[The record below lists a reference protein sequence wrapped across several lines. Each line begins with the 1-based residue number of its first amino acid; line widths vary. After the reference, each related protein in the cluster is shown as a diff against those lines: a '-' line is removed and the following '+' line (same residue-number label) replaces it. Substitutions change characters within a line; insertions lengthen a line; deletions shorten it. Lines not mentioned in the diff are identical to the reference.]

1 MLRGGTPI
9 GVIVI
14 NRYEPGL
21 FSDNEIELLK
31 TFADQAVIAI
41 ENVRLFE
48 AEQQRTHEL
57 AELLEQQTATSE
69 VLTVISSSPGE
80 LEPVFQ
86 AMLQNSIRIC
96 EAKFGQMFLAEQNA
110 VRAVAQLGVP
120 VALAEF
126 DERRGAFQPTAGG
139 PLERV
144 LRTKQ
149 VIHVADMSEQAENPV
164 VKLGGARS
172 YIAVP
177 MLKEHELMGAI
188 AIYRQEVRPFT
199 SKQIELV
206 TNFAAQAIIAIENTR
221 LLNEL
226 RESLQQQTA
235 TSEVLKV
242 ISSSPGELEPVFH
255 AMLEN
260 ATRICGAQFGNLLL
274 YDGDAFRFAAVDGAP
289 PAWDDLARREPVF
302 RVRPNSPLG
311 RLATTRELQ
320 HIADVRHDEAYVE
333 RQPATVALAELAGAR
348 TLLVV
353 PMLKED
359 KLVGSFGIYRQ
370 EVQPFTDKQIALV
383 QNFAAQA
390 VIAIENTRLLNELRD
405 SLYRFHIIV
414 T

>member
-1 MLRGGTPI
+1 MVAMYGAPLEWDVLR
-9 GVIVI
+9 
-14 NRYEPGL
+14 RREP
-21 FSDNEIELLK
+21 
-31 TFADQAVIAI
+31 V
-41 ENVRLFE
+41 VRPGP
-48 AEQQRTHEL
+48 HN
-57 AELLEQQTATSE
+57 
-69 VLTVISSSPGE
+69 VLT
-80 LEPVFQ
+80 
-86 AMLQNSIRIC
+86 R
-96 EAKFGQMFLAEQNA
+96 LAATKEIQHLADSRNE
-110 VRAVAQLGVP
+110 RAY
-120 VALAEF
+120 AER
-126 DERRGAFQPTAGG
+126 DPAFVG
-139 PLERV
+139 LVEV
-144 LRTKQ
+144 
-149 VIHVADMSEQAENPV
+149 S
-164 VKLGGARS
+164 GARTLVT
-172 YIAVP
+172 VP
-177 MLKEHELMGAI
+177 MLRENELIGTI
-188 AIYRQEVRPFT
+188 VIYRQDVRPFT
-199 SKQIELV
+199 DKQINLV
-206 TNFAAQAIIAIENTR
+206 ANFASQAVIAIENTR

-235 TSEVLKV
+235 TADVLKV

-311 RLATTRELQ
+311 RLAATRELQ

-390 VIAIENTRLLNELRD
+390 VIAIENTRLLNELRN
-405 SLYRFHIIV
+405 SLGVFPSFLRHGEQV
-414 T
+414 RWHGPWARDQSSLLSDDGR